1 MSFSKSLSRLGA
13 SYNPANP
20 TQLER
25 KEFVTKVTI
34 DKMAADLFGFDEP
47 APTSVDD

>member
-13 SYNPANP
+13 NYNQETPV
-20 TQLER
+20 QER
-25 KEFVTKVTI
+25 KEYVTRITI

-47 APTSVDD
+47 APNSVDD